1 MRNVTCVTTTL
12 LSLTGDRKKLIKQNT
27 LSRYFGVHHLQRK
40 GKWSRSRRKIFFLK
54 SGAKMGHGSKRMIR
68 CQTTCTAHTLE
79 NCPKSADSNVP
90 LVRYWNAPWSSCYS
104 FIKEK
109 EQKTITFVK
118 LGKFHKFRCYVWG
131 YVWGAYQTPSPGIHP
146 SNSLKKL
153 CAPLIIALFF
163 YCNCRLHYLH

>member
-40 GKWSRSRRKIFFLK
+40 GKWSRSRRKKFFLK

-109 EQKTITFVK
+109 WSKKQSPLWNWVSFISSDVTS
-118 LGKFHKFRCYVWG
+118 
-131 YVWGAYQTPSPGIHP
+131 GAMCGVRTKHH
-146 SNSLKKL
+146 LL
-153 CAPLIIALFF
+153 VLT
-163 YCNCRLHYLH
+163 RVTH